1 MSRILVG
8 VDVCK
13 DFLDAHA
20 RPTAVQKRFDNTPAG
35 IEQLV
40 AWVRSLAPER
50 VIFESTGPY
59 QKAAVGALLAADL
72 PAVVVN
78 ARQVRDFA
86 KGTGQLAKT
95 DVIDAGILAHFGEVV
110 ATVVRPLPPQE
121 ILEFRELC
129 DRRGQLVR
137 MLASEK
143 NHRHAAQGA
152 SPKVIKNIDKHIA
165 FLQRQIDHLEERMD
179 RIVADS
185 ETFKAKDEILQSIV
199 GIGPQ
204 VSRVLLVHLPELGK
218 GTRRSIAALVGLAPF
233 ADDSGTS
240 SRIRHIRGGRA
251 KVRIAL
257 YQAAVAAIRYCPTMK
272 SFYASLKA
280 RGKATKVALIA
291 VARKLLVL
299 ANALGQPAPAIG
311 HDPARPSG
319 VFMLPVPRPGVLRAV
334 HGRASAAAVPGIT
347 GLTITIPVGQRVLPL
362 PDGDRYLGFIFAEA
376 GTRHDVET
384 ALTAARGR
392 LRVVIQ

>member
-1 MSRILVG
+1 MNRVLVG
-8 VDVCK
+8 VDVCR

-20 RPTAVQKRFDNTPAG
+20 RPSGLPKRFDNTPAG

-40 AWVRSLAPER
+40 AWLRSLAPER
-50 VIFESTGPY
+50 IIFESTGPY

-95 DVIDAGILAHFGEVV
+95 DAIDASVLAHFGEVV
-110 ATVVRPLPPQE
+110 ATVVRPLPSQE

-165 FLQRQIDHLEERMD
+165 FLQRQIDDLEERMD

-199 GIGPQ
+199 GIGRQ

-233 ADDSGTS
+233 ADDSGAS
-240 SRIRHIRGGRA
+240 SRIRHIRD
-251 KVRIAL
+251 
-257 YQAAVAAIRYCPTMK
+257 QAAVAAIRYCPTMK

-280 RGKATKVALIA
+280 RGKATRVALIA

-299 ANALGQPAPAIG
+299 ANALLRTGIPYQ
-311 HDPARPSG
+311 RPTNS
-319 VFMLPVPRPGVLRAV
+319 VCLKNA
-334 HGRASAAAVPGIT
+334 
-347 GLTITIPVGQRVLPL
+347 
-362 PDGDRYLGFIFAEA
+362 
-376 GTRHDVET
+376 
-384 ALTAARGR
+384 
-392 LRVVIQ
+392 

>member
-1 MSRILVG
+1 MSRVLIG

-20 RPTAVQKRFDNTPAG
+20 RPAGAQQRFDNTPAG

-40 AWVRSLAPER
+40 AWVRARAPQR
-50 VIFESTGPY
+50 VVFESTGPY

-95 DVIDAGILAHFGEVV
+95 DRIDAGILAHFGEVV

-121 ILEFRELC
+121 ILEFRDLC

-137 MLASEK
+137 MLATEK

-152 SPKVIKNIDKHIA
+152 APKVRKNIDKHIA
-165 FLQRQIDHLEERMD
+165 FLQRQIEDLDERLDH
-179 RIVADS
+179 IVAES
-185 ETFKAKDEILQSIV
+185 ETFKARDEILQSIV
-199 GIGPQ
+199 GVGPQ
-204 VSRVLLVHLPELGK
+204 VSRTLLVHLPELGQ
-218 GTRRSIAALVGLAPF
+218 GSRQAITALVGLAPF
-233 ADDSGTS
+233 ADDSGTC

-272 SFYASLKA
+272 AFYAGLKA

-299 ANALGQPAPAIG
+299 ANALV
-311 HDPARPSG
+311 R
-319 VFMLPVPRPGVLRAV
+319 
-334 HGRASAAAVPGIT
+334 T
-347 GLTITIPVGQRVLPL
+347 GKTYE
-362 PDGDRYLGFIFAEA
+362 DRTNSVCPKNA
-376 GTRHDVET
+376 
-384 ALTAARGR
+384 
-392 LRVVIQ
+392 

>member
-1 MSRILVG
+1 MSRVFIG

-20 RPTAVQKRFDNTPAG
+20 RPSGVQKRFDNTPAG
-35 IEQLV
+35 SEQLV
-40 AWVRSLAPER
+40 AWVRPFAPER
-50 VIFESTGPY
+50 VVFESTGHY

-110 ATVVRPLPPQE
+110 ATVVRPLPSQE
-121 ILEFRELC
+121 ILEFRDLC

-152 SPKVIKNIDKHIA
+152 SPKVLKNIDKCID
-165 FLQRQIDHLEERMD
+165 FLKRQIDDLEDRMD

-185 ETFKAKDEILQSIV
+185 ESFKAKDEILQSIV

-204 VSRVLLVHLPELGK
+204 VSRTLLVHLPELGN
-218 GTRRSIAALVGLAPF
+218 GTRQSIAALVGLAPF

-240 SRIRHIRGGRA
+240 SRIRHIRGGRG

-257 YQAAVAAIRYCPTMK
+257 YQAAVAAIRYCATMK
-272 SFYASLKA
+272 AFYASLKA

-299 ANALGQPAPAIG
+299 ANALLRTGTPYQ
-311 HDPARPSG
+311 RPNS
-319 VFMLPVPRPGVLRAV
+319 VCPKNP
-334 HGRASAAAVPGIT
+334 
-347 GLTITIPVGQRVLPL
+347 
-362 PDGDRYLGFIFAEA
+362 
-376 GTRHDVET
+376 
-384 ALTAARGR
+384 
-392 LRVVIQ
+392 

>member
-1 MSRILVG
+1 MSRVLIG

-20 RPTAVQKRFDNTPAG
+20 RPTAVRQRFDNNPDGIAG
-35 IEQLV
+35 LV

-50 VIFESTGPY
+50 VVFESTGPY
-59 QKAAVGALLAADL
+59 HKAAVGALLAAEL

-95 DVIDAGILAHFGEVV
+95 DKIDAGILAHFGEVV
-110 ATVVRPLPPQE
+110 ATVVRALPKPE
-121 ILEFRELC
+121 VLEFRELC

-137 MLASEK
+137 MLGCEK
-143 NHRHAAQGA
+143 NHRHAAAGA
-152 SPKVIKNIDKHIA
+152 SAKVLKDIDKHIA
-165 FLQRQIDHLEERMD
+165 FLEKQIEDLEGRMD
-179 RIVADS
+179 GIVAKS

-204 VSRVLLVHLPELGK
+204 VSRALLVHLPELGT
-218 GTRRSIAALVGLAPF
+218 GSRQSIAALVGLAPF

-257 YQAAVAAIRYCPTMK
+257 YQAAVAAIRYCATMK
-272 SFYASLKA
+272 AFYASLKA

-299 ANALGQPAPAIG
+299 ANALLRDGKPYQ
-311 HDPARPSG
+311 ARTNSVCPK
-319 VFMLPVPRPGVLRAV
+319 
-334 HGRASAAAVPGIT
+334 
-347 GLTITIPVGQRVLPL
+347 
-362 PDGDRYLGFIFAEA
+362 
-376 GTRHDVET
+376 T
-384 ALTAARGR
+384 A
-392 LRVVIQ
+392 

>member
-1 MSRILVG
+1 MSRVLIG

-20 RPTAVQKRFDNTPAG
+20 RPAAVQQRFENTPAG

-40 AWVRSLAPER
+40 TWVRTFAPQR
-50 VIFESTGPY
+50 VVFESTGPY

-110 ATVVRPLPPQE
+110 ATIVRPLPAKE
-121 ILEFRELC
+121 VLEFRDLC

-137 MLASEK
+137 MHATEK

-152 SPKVIKNIDKHIA
+152 SPKVLKNIDKHLV
-165 FLQRQIDHLEERMD
+165 FLERQIEDLEDRMD

-204 VSRVLLVHLPELGK
+204 VSRTLLVHLPELGQ
-218 GTRRSIAALVGLAPF
+218 GSRQAITALVGLAPF
-233 ADDSGTS
+233 ADDSGTC
-240 SRIRHIRGGRA
+240 SRIRHIRGGRG

-257 YQAAVAAIRYCPTMK
+257 YQASVAAIRYCATMK
-272 SFYASLKA
+272 AFYASLKA

-299 ANALGQPAPAIG
+299 ANALLRDGTPYQPRTNSVCP
-311 HDPARPSG
+311 
-319 VFMLPVPRPGVLRAV
+319 
-334 HGRASAAAVPGIT
+334 
-347 GLTITIPVGQRVLPL
+347 Q
-362 PDGDRYLGFIFAEA
+362 
-376 GTRHDVET
+376 T
-384 ALTAARGR
+384 A
-392 LRVVIQ
+392 